1 MPYSSIVKYLI
12 NSGTVIKG
20 PITLIALEVS
30 AAVFAL
36 NAEFLTLNNIFYL
49 NIFKRALFT
58 TKSVFI
64 PNSNDLLWPAV
75 AMFSLSSGL
84 ARK

>member
-20 PITLIALEVS
+20 PITLTTFEAK
-30 AAVFAL
+30 AAMLAL

-64 PNSNDLLWPAV
+64 PNSNDLLWPAE